1 MFSDL
6 SLQFKYMIFHI
17 FTCIQVVNIR
27 NKQIEDV
34 KVHVDMCTICT
45 DGMAYYLYAAQC
57 KGVFPIISWQLILGG

>member
-1 MFSDL
+1 
-6 SLQFKYMIFHI
+6 MIFHM

-27 NKQIEDV
+27 NNQIEDI

-45 DGMAYYLYAAQC
+45 DDMAYYMYLYAAQC